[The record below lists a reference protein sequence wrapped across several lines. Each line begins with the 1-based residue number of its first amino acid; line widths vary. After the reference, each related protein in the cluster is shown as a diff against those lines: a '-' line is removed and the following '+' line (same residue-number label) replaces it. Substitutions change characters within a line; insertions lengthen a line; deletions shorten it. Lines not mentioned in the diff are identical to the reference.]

1 MLAEV
6 LGNEDA
12 LDHKSDILLRVL
24 GAVPKVVGDRARNED
39 DGLERD
45 RAGVALEVVPGKG
58 VLVVLEGCLVEL
70 PILLFGDVLGLTVA
84 QSEAIRVV
92 SLNVTHRVQRGAWL
106 FS

>member
-12 LDHKSDILLRVL
+12 LDHKSDILLSVL
-24 GAVPKVVGDRARNED
+24 GALPKVVWDRARNED
-39 DGLERD
+39 DGFERGG
-45 RAGVALEVVPGKG
+45 AGVALEVVPGKG
-58 VLVVLEGCLVEL
+58 VLVVFESCLVEL
-70 PILLFGDVLGLTVA
+70 PILFFGDVFRLTVA
-84 QSEAIRVV
+84 QSEVIRVG